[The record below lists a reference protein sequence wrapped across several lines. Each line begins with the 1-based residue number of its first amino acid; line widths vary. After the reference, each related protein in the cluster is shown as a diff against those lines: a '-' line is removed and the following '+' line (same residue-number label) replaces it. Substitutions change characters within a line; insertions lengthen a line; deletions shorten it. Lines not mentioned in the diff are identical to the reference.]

1 MSTKY
6 AVVLMAREETPDGR
20 GRLLHAYTTAID
32 LAKAGAV
39 VEFYFDG
46 IGVENIGAFHAKD
59 NPFSKHY
66 VYLFEQVL
74 PFAKACGVCTKHFKV
89 DDAANE
95 LGIELVSHENH
106 RSTAQLMLDGYNVVT
121 F

>member
-1 MSTKY
+1 MPTKY
-6 AVVLMAREETPDGR
+6 AIVLMAPESTPDGR

-32 LAKAGAV
+32 LYKTGAA

-46 IGVENIGAFHAKD
+46 IGVENITAFDDKE
-59 NPFSKHY
+59 NPFSQHY

-74 PFAKACGVCTKHFKV
+74 PFAKACGVCARHFKA
-89 DDAANE
+89 DRAADN
-95 LGIELVSHENH
+95 LNIELVSSENH
-106 RSTAQLMLDGYNVVT
+106 RSLAQFMLEGYNVVT